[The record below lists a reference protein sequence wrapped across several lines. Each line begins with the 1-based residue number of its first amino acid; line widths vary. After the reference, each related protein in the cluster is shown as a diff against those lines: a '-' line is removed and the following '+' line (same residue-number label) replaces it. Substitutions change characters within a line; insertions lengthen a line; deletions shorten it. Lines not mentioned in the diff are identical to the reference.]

1 MNLID
6 LLDLAKLSAEVAGKF
21 LIENRYT
28 LNEEISNIGRDIK
41 LEADTKTESL
51 IRDIL
56 SESNIPILGEEGEH
70 NVKDF
75 GSKYWV
81 VDPLDGTANYNR
93 NIPICCISIGL
104 IKDMKPILGVIY
116 DFNNDDMYVG
126 DIYSKKSVMN
136 DQIIKTS
143 NKSNKEEG
151 ILITGLPHDSDY
163 SEQTLKNMI
172 YDMQKWQ
179 KIRMMGS
186 AAMAACY
193 VASGK
198 VEQYQE
204 KGVYLWDVIA
214 GAAIVVLAIGGFL
227 MTQGKSK
234 PAPKGKRARRPPEG
248 AKRPKKRPKGA
259 GKPKPRKAAPKKIEE
274 E

>member
-1 MNLID
+1 MELQNLRNEIHLAKRAAKESGYLLINNKSEYNQRINSNSKDTKLKADIESENLI
-6 LLDLAKLSAEVAGKF
+6 KSIINQNSSF
-21 LIENRYT
+21 
-28 LNEEISNIGRDIK
+28 
-41 LEADTKTESL
+41 
-51 IRDIL
+51 
-56 SESNIPILGEEGEH
+56 PILAEESGKS
-70 NVKDF
+70 NDDL
-75 GSKYWV
+75 GDTYWV
-81 VDPLDGTANYNR
+81 IDPLDGTANYNR

-104 IKDMKPILGVIY
+104 VKDMKPILGVVY

-143 NKSNKEEG
+143 NIANKEEG

-163 SEQTLKNMI
+163 SEQTLNNMI
-172 YDMQKWQ
+172 DDMQKWQ

-204 KGVYLWDVIA
+204 KGIYLWDVIA
-214 GAAIVVLAIGGFL
+214 GAAIVESSGGTAEIFN
-227 MTQGKSK
+227 QRENFQVDVVFSNSN
-234 PAPKGKRARRPPEG
+234 
-248 AKRPKKRPKGA
+248 
-259 GKPKPRKAAPKKIEE
+259 I
-274 E
+274 